1 MKAFTTSALFAA
13 SALAAPLATLPNPL
27 SKRACPGP
35 EATILLMN
43 QDAHTSAQVTLCT
56 DNLADDVNAVF
67 AYTGIDSRDR
77 HFYVTSAHL
86 VSYTDGLPA
95 FCSFQNND
103 NGDLYGRVIREAP
116 NLNTWV
122 TTGQPCLLDL
132 GRSRIQ
138 CHVDREEYLKCLG
151 IAGDPYTECVN
162 KVTAELAAGGSTTS
176 PPPSTCN

>member
-1 MKAFTTSALFAA
+1 MKSFTAIALLAG
-13 SALAAPLATLPNPL
+13 SALAAPLATLPHPIL
-27 SKRACPGP
+27 KRACPGP

-56 DNLADDVNAVF
+56 DNLADDVAAVF
-67 AYTGIDSRDR
+67 ASTSIDSGNGR
-77 HFYVTSAHL
+77 FYVTSAHL
-86 VSYTDGLPA
+86 VSYTDGFPA

-103 NGDLYGRVIREAP
+103 NGDMYGRVIRDSP

-122 TTGQPCLLDL
+122 TTGQQGLVDL

-151 IAGDPYTECVN
+151 IAGDPYTACIN
-162 KVTAELAAGGSTTS
+162 KVAAELAGT
-176 PPPSTCN
+176 PPPKTCA